1 MKFTSRSQ
9 GGGMQLVMKYEVH
22 KSIARWWNAIGE
34 RRDSRDVS
42 ELILISKYIYIA
54 LKIENRYVLVYVREY
69 EYETNMD

>member
-1 MKFTSRSQ
+1 NRYEVSRSQ
-9 GGGMQLVMKYEVH
+9 GGGMQLVKEETH

-69 EYETNMD
+69 E